1 MSAVATEII
10 QLLTGTISE
19 FATGFGAGLG
29 DLAKGIFLE
38 VGENGAYALSTFG
51 ALSVIFAGVA
61 LTIGLSRFVLTWVTS
76 FGN

>member
-19 FATGFGAGLG
+19 FATGFGTGLG
-29 DLAKGIFLE
+29 DLVKGIFLE

-51 ALSVIFAGVA
+51 ALSIIFAGVA
-61 LTIGLSRFVLTWVTS
+61 FTIGLSRFVLTWVTS